1 MKANQM
7 TEDITKQ
14 RLGFTGDEL
23 RARLKQYDRSP
34 FMELLAKFIECVPT
48 EDALRAFARKNPD
61 KWVNAI
67 FAIQRM
73 SGYTEKTE
81 TTVNMNLAV
90 AVGRMSDSQL
100 EDKLREMG
108 IDPGAL
114 APPQL
119 ELEAETAPPVIDN
132 TDPPRYL
139 RSTKGVAPAY
149 TNKSR

>member
-1 MKANQM
+1 MNEEILKA
-7 TEDITKQ
+7 
-14 RLGFTGDEL
+14 RLGFSGDEL

-34 FMELLAKFIECVPT
+34 FMELLAKFIESVPS
-48 EDALRAFARKNPD
+48 EDALRAFARRNPD
-61 KWVNAI
+61 KWVTAI

-108 IDPGAL
+108 IDPRAIEQP
-114 APPQL
+114 AL
-119 ELEAETAPPVIDN
+119 ELTAETPKIDN
-132 TDPPRYL
+132 TNPPAYL
-139 RSTKGVAPAY
+139 KSTKGVAPAY